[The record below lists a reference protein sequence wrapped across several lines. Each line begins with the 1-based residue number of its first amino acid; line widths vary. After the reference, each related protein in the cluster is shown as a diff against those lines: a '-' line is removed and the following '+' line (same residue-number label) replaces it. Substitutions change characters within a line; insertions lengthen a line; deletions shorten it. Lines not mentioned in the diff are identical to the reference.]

1 LLLQDNKYQ
10 FFNDAKPTF
19 VPKFLRSNVQEIVL
33 LKIITVMKKQL
44 LIAATLL
51 FAAFAASAQQP
62 DTAAYMVHYKFSH
75 LRDTSNRANPY
86 TENMALFLG
95 KNSSV
100 YKSYDKQLQ
109 DALFK
114 KQVQEAMAN
123 SPDGHIQIHRNKM
136 GTPVQYF
143 QFPDEQKLDRKESLV
158 INSYLIEDA
167 MPVIDWKISSDT
179 ASFGGLHCQKATAH
193 FKGRDYTA
201 WFCPDMPY
209 HTGPWKLN
217 GLPGVILDAYDAKK
231 EVVFKFDGI
240 EKVAPPRAVA
250 TVAGSSAQP
259 DGGQKMFIIG
269 GDDSDSDPAIIQLP
283 AHAIKTSDKEFT
295 KLQDAMRK
303 NPDAF
308 VEAMM
313 ANQRGNMPPGAPQ
326 PDHIKIKAGPPPV
339 VNNPIEL
346 PETK

>member
-1 LLLQDNKYQ
+1 
-10 FFNDAKPTF
+10 
-19 VPKFLRSNVQEIVL
+19 
-33 LKIITVMKKQL
+33 MKKQL

-51 FAAFAASAQQP
+51 FAVFAAKAQQP

-75 LRDTSNRANPY
+75 LRDTNNRAHPY

-114 KQVQEAMAN
+114 KQVQAAMAN
-123 SPDGHIQIHRNKM
+123 SPDGHIQIHRDNM
-136 GTPVQYF
+136 GSPVQYF
-143 QFPDEQKLDRKESLV
+143 QFPAEQKLDRKESLF
-158 INSYLIEDA
+158 INNYLIESDL
-167 MPVIDWKISSDT
+167 PVINWKISSDT

-201 WFCPDMPY
+201 WFCPDMPF
-209 HTGPWKLN
+209 HAGPWKLN
-217 GLPGVILDAYDAKK
+217 GLPGVILDAHDAKN

-240 EKVAPPRAVA
+240 EKVAPPQPVA
-250 TVAGSSAQP
+250 ASSGPAAQP

-283 AHAIKTSDKEFT
+283 AHVIKTTDAAFT

-303 NPDAF
+303 DPDAF
-308 VEAMM
+308 AEAMM
-313 ANQRGNMPPGAPQ
+313 ANQRANMPAGASP
-326 PDHIKIKAGPPPV
+326 PDHIRIKLGPQPV
-339 VNNPIEL
+339 ENNPIEL